1 MLYASYN
8 GGDCVYSGVARV
20 LNPASQNCCGSLS
33 WDYLWD
39 SLWSDADFS
48 SQANNIA
55 ICGDAS
61 GGAST
66 IWAIDTGSWGSYDGG
81 YYDGWDS
88 CYDEF
93 RASNVGRLWKY
104 NDVFSKS
111 GPELIGIADGSVV
124 PADDCEC
131 INDKFVLEWDRLCD
145 ACEYDIQ
152 ISLNESFTHVVWNT
166 STIVGTWTGA
176 GSVTH
181 DDCDSGVLENCESS
195 MTFYKPADP
204 CAPSIVVPKGTLDCG
219 TKYFWRVRAR
229 AAETGEI
236 YRSWW
241 SDKWSF
247 TVATGPGG
255 AIELTAPDDGA
266 TNVPLENV
274 VFTWTSV
281 KDADSYSMTL
291 WDASGAEVSS
301 ASGDFTSV
309 VLTEKLD
316 YDSAYTWQVDA
327 LKDGAVISS
336 SDTATFRTMM
346 EPTPPPEV
354 PDTIINFP
362 KPAPTPT
369 WVWVVIALAAI
380 LIIVVI
386 ILIFRT
392 RRV

>member
-1 MLYASYN
+1 M
-8 GGDCVYSGVARV
+8 
-20 LNPASQNCCGSLS
+20 
-33 WDYLWD
+33 
-39 SLWSDADFS
+39 
-48 SQANNIA
+48 
-55 ICGDAS
+55 
-61 GGAST
+61 
-66 IWAIDTGSWGSYDGG
+66 
-81 YYDGWDS
+81 
-88 CYDEF
+88 
-93 RASNVGRLWKY
+93 
-104 NDVFSKS
+104 
-111 GPELIGIADGSVV
+111 
-124 PADDCEC
+124 C
-131 INDKFVLEWDRLCD
+131 IRDR
-145 ACEYDIQ
+145 
-152 ISLNESFTHVVWNT
+152 
-166 STIVGTWTGA
+166 
-176 GSVTH
+176 
-181 DDCDSGVLENCESS
+181 
-195 MTFYKPADP
+195 
-204 CAPSIVVPKGTLDCG
+204 PKGTLDCG

-229 AAETGEI
+229 VAETGEI

-362 KPAPTPT
+362 EPEPTPT

-386 ILIFRT
+386 VLIFRT